1 MKSITANESATIKLK
16 SFKFM
21 SKEEKGARK
30 RGSKRIRAATTTT
43 KKEAAKKKPTLRKPK
58 CRLGQ
63 AQLRGGA
70 STIWCEFYM
79 RNLNNS

>member
-21 SKEEKGARK
+21 SKEKKGARK
-30 RGSKRIRAATTTT
+30 RGSKRIRAATTT

-63 AQLRGGA
+63 GQLRGG
-70 STIWCEFYM
+70 SGYYM
-79 RNLNNS
+79 V

>member
-21 SKEEKGARK
+21 SKEKKGARK

-58 CRLGQ
+58 CRLAQG
-63 AQLRGGA
+63 QLRGERVLYGV
-70 STIWCEFYM
+70 SSICET
-79 RNLNNS
+79 

>member
-30 RGSKRIRAATTTT
+30 RGRSSSSKRIRAA
-43 KKEAAKKKPTLRKPK
+43 KKEAAKKKPTLSKPK

-63 AQLRGGA
+63 GQLREGGRVL
-70 STIWCEFYM
+70 YM
-79 RNLNNS
+79 V